1 MSGSSWRGSMG
12 RRSAAAPSRCSTPMP
27 KSSACTPARAPED
40 AVSERHC
47 SRLSS
52 KRRARPTGRYCVSK
66 PAGFRRQR
74 SGSTNNADSPLA
86 ALLPITPRC
95 RRTASQAACSTKNRC
110 SPSPDRGRP
119 ARMPPIRQRCKGT
132 SRRNAPYIQPMTDP
146 PTFAVRPS
154 FLGIAKSDPAAAVC
168 VAGIPY
174 DLGTS
179 NRPGARFGPTATR
192 QASRM
197 LVDGDH
203 PIAGTAPA
211 ERDIADI
218 GDFRIVHGDIQGTLT
233 AIEAQAK
240 PLRHLVALG
249 GDHTVT
255 LALLRALASR
265 TGPGQQPLALVH
277 FDAHVDTWPD
287 SFGQRFGHG
296 SPFYHAIEEKLIDP
310 HRAVQVGIRS
320 PMDKDVHTWTREKGV
335 SILFAETVHL
345 MGPQAVAERIR
356 EVVGDAPA
364 YLSFDVDALDPAF
377 APGTGTPEIGGLFT
391 WQAQAI
397 LRRLAGL
404 DFRGMDVVEVSPPYD
419 VAEITAL
426 AAATFAWEYLALLAP
441 RS

>member
-1 MSGSSWRGSMG
+1 MGPGLRWDDKREHPTHMKDMS
-12 RRSAAAPSRCSTPMP
+12 
-27 KSSACTPARAPED
+27 D
-40 AVSERHC
+40 
-47 SRLSS
+47 
-52 KRRARPTGRYCVSK
+52 
-66 PAGFRRQR
+66 
-74 SGSTNNADSPLA
+74 
-86 ALLPITPRC
+86 I
-95 RRTASQAACSTKNRC
+95 
-110 SPSPDRGRP
+110 
-119 ARMPPIRQRCKGT
+119 
-132 SRRNAPYIQPMTDP
+132 

-154 FLGIAKSDPAAAVC
+154 FLGIERSDPAAAIC

-179 NRPGARFGPTATR
+179 NRPGARFGPTAIR

-211 ERDIADI
+211 ERDIADV

-233 AIEAQAK
+233 AIEAQSK
-240 PLRHLVALG
+240 PLRDLVTLG
-249 GDHTVT
+249 GDHTIT

-265 TGPGQQPLALVH
+265 TGPLALVH

-335 SILFAETVHL
+335 SILFAEAVHL

-356 EVVGDAPA
+356 DVVGEAPA

-441 RS
+441 HT